1 MADLKSI
8 AKMQIGGPKYPDK
21 KRINLYQREFKKS
34 KIAAQ
39 LLCFAVFMVAVH
51 FFVLF
56 GVRKPLQEAERAE
69 LTYQRMEKQ
78 LESIQRANNILPEVQ
93 AEYAHYGN
101 SWQSDEERAI
111 PDRLQ
116 MLATLK
122 NTIFPLCTTIDSVSI
137 TAEEMDISCV
147 LPRGTVL
154 SELIGQIEQDGAV
167 YYVTA
172 SLENVGGDKMQTS
185 ALALTKEAEAD
196 ITVYFYKP
204 GESGEEQ

>member
-8 AKMQIGGPKYPDK
+8 AKIQIGGPKYPDK

-56 GVRKPLQEAERAE
+56 GVREPLREAERAE

-78 LESIQRANNILPEVQ
+78 LESIQRANSILPEVQ

-122 NTIFPLCTTIDSVSI
+122 NTIFPKCNSIESVSI
-137 TAEEMDISCV
+137 AADQMNISCV

-154 SELIGQIEQDGAV
+154 SELIGQIEEDSTV

-172 SLENVGGDKMQTS
+172 SLEHVGDDEKQTS
-185 ALALTKEAEAD
+185 TLALTKEAEAE

-204 GESGEEQ
+204 GESGEES

>member
-8 AKMQIGGPKYPDK
+8 AKIQIGGPKYPDK

-34 KIAAQ
+34 KIALQ
-39 LLCFAVFMVAVH
+39 LAAFAVFLAGLH

-56 GVRKPLQEAERAE
+56 GVREPLKEAERAE
-69 LTYQRMEKQ
+69 QTYQKMEKQ
-78 LESIQRANNILPEVQ
+78 LETIQQANSIMPEVQ
-93 AEYAHYGN
+93 EEYAHYGN
-101 SWQSDEERAI
+101 SWQNEEEKAI

-116 MLATLK
+116 ILAVLK
-122 NTIFPLCTTIDSVSI
+122 NTIFPLCNSIESVAI
-137 TAEEMDISCV
+137 TSDEMDITCV

-154 SELIGQIEQDGAV
+154 SELIAKIEEEDSV

-172 SLENVGGDKMQTS
+172 SLENVGGENDQTS
-185 ALALTKEAEAD
+185 VLALNKDADAEV
-196 ITVYFYKP
+196 TVYFNKP

>member
-34 KIAAQ
+34 KIALQ
-39 LLCFAVFMVAVH
+39 LLCFVVFLVFLH

-56 GVRKPLQEAERAE
+56 GVREPLLQAERAE
-69 LTYQRMEKQ
+69 LAYQRMEKQ
-78 LESIQRANNILPEVQ
+78 LESIQRSNSIMPEVQ
-93 AEYAHYGN
+93 EEYAHYGN
-101 SWQSDEERAI
+101 SWQNEEEKQL

-122 NTIFPLCTTIDSVSI
+122 NTIFPLCNSIESVNI

-154 SELIGQIEQDGAV
+154 SELIGQIEEDSAV

-172 SLENVGGDKMQTS
+172 SLEEVGTDENLS
-185 ALALTKEAEAD
+185 SVLALNKDAKAD
-196 ITVYFYKP
+196 ITVFFNKP